1 MEVNV
6 MGKYFIIIYPQRSD
20 DLWRNIS
27 RLCTTQGTSP
37 NESYSDGIKVNDF
50 TLFFYQTNDRKES
63 ITQQSL
69 QEFFKAN
76 NILPNSEIIIF
87 GHKFEPEHPGIS
99 EQVLDQIKSN
109 YPNLEYRLFSTA
121 NIDEYPCKLIWCL
134 NFSIS
139 ISIKDSTLN
148 QESFQKSLNSK
159 LEEKSIKFDWETL
172 KKEVEKKSVIEP
184 FSLLKHSIMTSF
196 LDLDIDWQGIKE
208 VNEKDKE
215 SAKKYLNDILE
226 KKSENYYCQ
235 KLVNLWFYLTGNKD
249 LKIES
254 IHSSLEKDKLPYKK
268 SVLDL
273 INELDNDRKNNLK
286 EKWRNLLSHVGLNV
300 NLNDPNNIEKGK
312 ESLIIFYLQNLDL
325 MSQQNKEDKDV
336 NIFLGKFE
344 KKEDSKKEKEII
356 YFNFHEWYLKLGDL
370 LEELKSFLE

>member
-1 MEVNV
+1 

-20 DLWRNIS
+20 DLWRNNS

-172 KKEVEKKSVIEP
+172 KKEVEKKSVIKP

-215 SAKKYLNDILE
+215 NAKEYLNDIL
-226 KKSENYYCQ
+226 KGKSNNYYCQ
-235 KLVNLWFYLTGNKD
+235 KLVNLWFYLTGKND
-249 LKIES
+249 LKIDDKVTT
-254 IHSSLEKDKLPYKK
+254 SLNKKDLPYEK

-273 INELDNDRKNNLK
+273 INELDELKKYNLK
-286 EKWRNLLSHVGLNV
+286 EKWINLLRHVGLNV
-300 NLNDPNNIEKGK
+300 DKDKNEPYKIENI
-312 ESLIIFYLQNLDL
+312 NLDEKSIVIL
-325 MSQQNKEDKDV
+325 YLKNIDLLSQQNKENRNV
-336 NIFLGKFE
+336 NIFLGKLE
-344 KKEDSKKEKEII
+344 KTEDEKKEII

-370 LEELKSFLE
+370 LGELKSFLE